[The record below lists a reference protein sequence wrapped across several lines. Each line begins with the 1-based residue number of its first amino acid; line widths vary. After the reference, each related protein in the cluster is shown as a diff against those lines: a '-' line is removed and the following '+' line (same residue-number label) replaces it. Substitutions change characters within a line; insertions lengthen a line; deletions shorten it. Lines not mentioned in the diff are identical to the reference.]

1 MTRNRIR
8 DSLSF
13 FLFSGIAFAIF
24 ISALLFSEAAT
35 AKVPRSMTASQIV
48 LKAVMQDIRTCDK
61 ATPYAYDTK
70 TKTLT
75 PVALHRIKG
84 LKLKRIDHQTAFF
97 QIDEMYEGM
106 RATLLS
112 VSLINNK
119 GISTLFVSVA
129 FTEKYE
135 RVRKQ
140 IEKSWSVQLID
151 SIRPGP
157 EVVYDGQYAEMFVV
171 NSSGTH
177 GTVSVEKMP
186 KDVYPHVALP
196 DVSCSSFGN

>member
-84 LKLKRIDHQTAFF
+84 LKLKRKIKKRQREKKHLKTYRVLF
-97 QIDEMYEGM
+97 
-106 RATLLS
+106 LL
-112 VSLINNK
+112 LK
-119 GISTLFVSVA
+119 FVQA
-129 FTEKYE
+129 
-135 RVRKQ
+135 RV
-140 IEKSWSVQLID
+140 WHLPP
-151 SIRPGP
+151 PG
-157 EVVYDGQYAEMFVV
+157 GRC
-171 NSSGTH
+171 
-177 GTVSVEKMP
+177 
-186 KDVYPHVALP
+186 L
-196 DVSCSSFGN
+196 